1 MTLEQIIEKF
11 GADASRIAMADA
23 GDTVEDANF
32 DEANANAA
40 ILRLT
45 TLKDW
50 CEEEVKNQDKLRT
63 GDYDSFFDA
72 AFENEMN
79 DLIEKTYQQYTLSN
93 YKQALKSGLFD
104 FQIARDIYRESVNTT
119 GIGMHK
125 DLVLKYIE
133 YQALMLAQLLLILPN
148 TFTEKF

>member
-50 CEEEVKNQDKLRT
+50 CEEEVKNQDKLRI

-79 DLIEKTYQQYTLSN
+79 DLIEKTFTNNTL
-93 YKQALKSGLFD
+93 
-104 FQIARDIYRESVNTT
+104 
-119 GIGMHK
+119 
-125 DLVLKYIE
+125 
-133 YQALMLAQLLLILPN
+133 
-148 TFTEKF
+148 

>member
-45 TLKDW
+45 L
-50 CEEEVKNQDKLRT
+50 
-63 GDYDSFFDA
+63 
-72 AFENEMN
+72 
-79 DLIEKTYQQYTLSN
+79 
-93 YKQALKSGLFD
+93 
-104 FQIARDIYRESVNTT
+104 
-119 GIGMHK
+119 
-125 DLVLKYIE
+125 
-133 YQALMLAQLLLILPN
+133 
-148 TFTEKF
+148 

>member
-50 CEEEVKNQDKLRT
+50 CEEVKKPR
-63 GDYDSFFDA
+63 
-72 AFENEMN
+72 
-79 DLIEKTYQQYTLSN
+79 
-93 YKQALKSGLFD
+93 
-104 FQIARDIYRESVNTT
+104 
-119 GIGMHK
+119 
-125 DLVLKYIE
+125 
-133 YQALMLAQLLLILPN
+133 
-148 TFTEKF
+148 